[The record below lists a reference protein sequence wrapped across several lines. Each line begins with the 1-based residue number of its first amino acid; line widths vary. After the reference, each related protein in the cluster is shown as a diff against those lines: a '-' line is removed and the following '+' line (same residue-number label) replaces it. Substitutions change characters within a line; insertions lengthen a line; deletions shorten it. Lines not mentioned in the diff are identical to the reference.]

1 MKIFAI
7 LFLNLLTLETLIG
20 KVYRECKK
28 EGQIAYTFDQGPS
41 QWTGILLSNLAE
53 HNIKATFHVVPD
65 FLHNPVLSANLRRAS
80 LDGHLIGLFV
90 GDSIK
95 VDEVEDY
102 LEMSKE
108 IIREYVPYNPQFLR
122 FPLPGPS
129 EEMLKKVE
137 GLGYRVT
144 NYNLDSCDYNAVD
157 ERKIDGGSV
166 FWAMRGILD
175 QIIPPTLGSFISV
188 QRDIVEASV
197 MQMPQILEYAKSL
210 GYKAVRLD
218 TCLEVPVK
226 KSPHLPKAYYQNSND
241 GSSTMP
247 RLATTTTT
255 TASLM
260 LAFLTAVVLMEFI

>member
-1 MKIFAI
+1 MNIFPL
-7 LFLNLLTLETLIG
+7 LFLQIFTAS

-28 EGQIAYTFDQGPS
+28 EGQIAFTFDQGPS
-41 QWTGILLSNLAE
+41 QWTGILLSHLAE
-53 HNIKATFHVVPD
+53 FGVKATFHVVPD
-65 FLHNPVLSANLRRAS
+65 FLNNPVLSANLRRAS

-90 GDSIK
+90 HDSIK
-95 VDEVEDY
+95 IDDIEEY
-102 LEMSKE
+102 LESSKE

-129 EEMLKKVE
+129 QEMLKKVT

-144 NYNLDSCDYNAVD
+144 NYNLDSCDYNSINEKHEKD
-157 ERKIDGGSV
+157 GSV

-197 MQMPQILEYAKSL
+197 RQMPQILEYTKFL

-226 KSPHLPKAYYQNSND
+226 KDPYQPKVYYQNSND
-241 GSSTMP
+241 AVKNQGKNSFY
-247 RLATTTTT
+247 
-255 TASLM
+255 SL
-260 LAFLTAVVLMEFI
+260 LITCLIFLQIFI